1 MAPPLSSVNERRAS
15 LIGRLPGRVATAAE
29 QGEAD
34 RKYTVTHRARVRP
47 RAGEQE
53 EEELQVWK
61 QEDQRPHPHRKWRQA
76 SADAVGPADG
86 EGWSRGAVS
95 TSLHVLHA
103 NAVNLK
109 DIIHRH
115 DTEQQVESHA
125 HPSHPL
131 TEVHHPPYCREKQS
145 TINKP
150 LTLQKKKKL
159 NHNQCDPARPIKDRI
174 TGLF

>member
-1 MAPPLSSVNERRAS
+1 MAPPLLSVNEQRAS
-15 LIGRLPGRVATAAE
+15 LIGRFSGSVVTAAE

-34 RKYTVTHRARVRP
+34 GKYTVTHRSRVRS

-53 EEELQVWK
+53 EEELQVRK
-61 QEDQRPHPHRKWRQA
+61 QEDRRPHPDRKWRQA
-76 SADAVGPADG
+76 SADALGPADG
-86 EGWSRGAVS
+86 EGRSRGAGLA
-95 TSLHVLHA
+95 SLHVLQT

-131 TEVHHPPYCREKQS
+131 TEVHHPPYCREKQ
-145 TINKP
+145 TIN
-150 LTLQKKKKL
+150 
-159 NHNQCDPARPIKDRI
+159 NQ
-174 TGLF
+174 

>member
-1 MAPPLSSVNERRAS
+1 MAPPLLSVNEQRAS
-15 LIGRLPGRVATAAE
+15 LIGRFPGSVVTAAE

-34 RKYTVTHRARVRP
+34 GKYTVTHRSRVRS

-53 EEELQVWK
+53 EEELQVRK
-61 QEDQRPHPHRKWRQA
+61 QEDRRPHPDRKWRQA
-76 SADAVGPADG
+76 SADALGPADG
-86 EGWSRGAVS
+86 EGQSRGAGLA
-95 TSLHVLHA
+95 SLHVLQT

-131 TEVHHPPYCREKQS
+131 TEVHHPPYCREKQ
-145 TINKP
+145 TIN
-150 LTLQKKKKL
+150 
-159 NHNQCDPARPIKDRI
+159 NQ
-174 TGLF
+174 